1 MRLSN
6 QVVILAL
13 LLPSLGGMAIRGGA
27 QIAATDKKATAE
39 QLRGVLAS
47 EPENTS
53 EEQTVSAAR
62 HRLEKI
68 LERREFAQTGR
79 ADPLAPWREKISRW
93 IRELISRLFGP
104 AWRSAR
110 AGEAAVWV
118 MILLIFLAFA
128 VWLGRL
134 FAGSRLQSFNLEP
147 PEAAGRTW
155 RDWAREAREAAR
167 QGRHREAMHA
177 AYWTAVYRLEELGAW
192 NRDRAR
198 TPREYLRLL
207 GARKERGAHDETTF
221 TATPAQRAALQDLT
235 ERFEVTWYGYGETSE
250 SDFHH
255 AMAQLEQLGCRLS

>member
-13 LLPSLGGMAIRGGA
+13 LVPCLGGIANRAVA
-27 QIAATDKKATAE
+27 QIAATDKKVIAE
-39 QLRGVLAS
+39 PLGGVLAS
-47 EPENTS
+47 GPGKTS
-53 EEQTVSAAR
+53 EEQTVRAAR
-62 HRLEKI
+62 RRLEKI
-68 LERREFAQTGR
+68 LERGEFAHTGR
-79 ADPLAPWREKISRW
+79 ADPLASWREKISRW

-110 AGEAAVWV
+110 AWEAAVWV

-147 PEAAGRTW
+147 PELAGKTW
-155 RDWAREAREAAR
+155 RDWAREAREAAC
-167 QGRHREAMHA
+167 QVRHREAMHA

-192 NRDRAR
+192 HRDRAR

-221 TATPAQRAALQDLT
+221 TATPAQRAALRDLT
-235 ERFEVTWYGYGETSE
+235 ERFEVTWYGYREAGE